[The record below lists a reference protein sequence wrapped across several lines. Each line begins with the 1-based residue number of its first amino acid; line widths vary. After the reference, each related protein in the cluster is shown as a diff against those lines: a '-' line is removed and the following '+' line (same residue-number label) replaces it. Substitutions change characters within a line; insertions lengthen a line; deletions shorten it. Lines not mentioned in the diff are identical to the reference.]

1 MMQFNPTWLYIKQHN
16 ETGLKYFGKTIRD
29 PMRYNGSGTHWKRH
43 IDKHGDDVTTI
54 WCQLFTDIDQLVEY
68 ATKFS
73 IENNIIE
80 SKEWANIKLENGLD
94 GGMIGYK
101 VTDETKQKISN
112 TTKGRPSPLKGRTI
126 TEEQKRNISIASA
139 KRKHSKETRYK
150 MSLIQQNRSA
160 ETNLKISNAKRGH
173 TVSLETRAKISETLR
188 NKKRGIL

>member
-1 MMQFNPTWLYIKQHN
+1 MQFNPTWLYIKQHN